1 MNLDD
6 KLAQGIA
13 AAESGR
19 KQEAR
24 TLLTEVVQ
32 ADESRLAAWLWLSQ
46 VVDSLDDK
54 TVCLENALILEP
66 AHEFAQA
73 ELAQVKVD
81 QEKLFRSTYV
91 PGEEE
96 PPPMVVPPL
105 EPMPPFTAVYPH
117 EANEFD
123 DPWRCPFC
131 FVPTQPKDTQCPH
144 CRQQFIVKRRL
155 QKERTFWLWR
165 GFFLQF
171 TLAFMLTIFGVGYFF
186 LAAKLTGVG
195 NPLPL
200 LPAYLGQ
207 PVTRPDAHVTVMLAF
222 YPLWLLGGLAAAALY
237 SLLLMLMLYF
247 RVPNGHIVYL
257 INAGLMLALGFF
269 GAVFNYTSM
278 PAIVAAIVVL
288 GIGALQLLITMN
300 LWYDF
305 TFEQGRLQLKF
316 DRGATNHTT
325 AFISGRK
332 YSELGM
338 WGLAVIHL
346 RRAVSKEPN
355 KFLYNIA
362 LAVAYMNTKRYDLAR
377 DTLDCAEKLEP
388 ASDKVSRLRAELAAR
403 TQPPG

>member
-1 MNLDD
+1 
-6 KLAQGIA
+6 
-13 AAESGR
+13 
-19 KQEAR
+19 
-24 TLLTEVVQ
+24 
-32 ADESRLAAWLWLSQ
+32 
-46 VVDSLDDK
+46 
-54 TVCLENALILEP
+54 
-66 AHEFAQA
+66 
-73 ELAQVKVD
+73 
-81 QEKLFRSTYV
+81 
-91 PGEEE
+91 
-96 PPPMVVPPL
+96 
-105 EPMPPFTAVYPH
+105 
-117 EANEFD
+117 
-123 DPWRCPFC
+123 
-131 FVPTQPKDTQCPH
+131 
-144 CRQQFIVKRRL
+144 
-155 QKERTFWLWR
+155 LWR

-171 TLAFMLTIFGVGYFF
+171 TLAFFCIAFALGYYF
-186 LAAKLTGVG
+186 LAARLSGVG
-195 NPLPL
+195 NPVPL

-207 PVTRPDAHVTVMLAF
+207 PVDRPDAQVEAMLTI
-222 YPLWLLGGLAAAALY
+222 YPPWLLGGLAAAALY
-237 SLLLMLMLYF
+237 SLLLMLILYF
-247 RVPNGHIVYL
+247 RVPNGHVVYL

-278 PAIVAAIVVL
+278 PALVAAIVVL

-362 LAVAYMNTKRYDLAR
+362 LAVAYMNIKRYDLAR
-377 DTLDCAEKLEP
+377 DTLDHAEKLEP
-388 ASDKVSRLRAELAAR
+388 ASDKVTRLKAELAAR